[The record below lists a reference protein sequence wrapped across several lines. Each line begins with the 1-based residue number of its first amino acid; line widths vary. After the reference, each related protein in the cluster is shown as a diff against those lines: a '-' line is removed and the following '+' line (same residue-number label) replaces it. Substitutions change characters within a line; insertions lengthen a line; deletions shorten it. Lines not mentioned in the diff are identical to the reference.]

1 MAVGL
6 SFGGFVP
13 VCCSFLPRLYI
24 LTQPFGKSGSSFKEK
39 MTSWAGKLNI
49 THSRGS
55 LSRSLL
61 DSGSSIQHTALDLT
75 GLSEQWPL
83 PAAAAAAV
91 GLDTISHLHSD
102 GRQPGSNSGSSSS
115 SSGSAEGHL
124 TGAERA
130 QNSQGEQQQVWSTHV
145 SDVVQ
150 QMQEF
155 AQGLQHTR
163 QLLAAPAATSQ
174 AHTLAPPP
182 GAPTTPQRQQQPLS
196 RATAAA
202 AGAAQ
207 PHTLAAAQAAAQK
220 VAAAQSGAK
229 AAQEAAQAGGYP
241 TLYVVNSH
249 IADAD
254 FPRFYKAGDAFVLP
268 SRGEGW
274 GRPHVEAM
282 AMGLPVIST
291 NWSGITAYLDES
303 VGYPI
308 AVDGLVPVSVSGD
321 DIMWWFR
328 GLNWAQP
335 SVKHL
340 AQLMRRVYS
349 NRAEAAARGA
359 AGRARMVKL
368 YSPEAIAD
376 VVVKELQRIQGKLP

>member
-1 MAVGL
+1 M
-6 SFGGFVP
+6 
-13 VCCSFLPRLYI
+13 YI

-49 THSRGS
+49 THSRNS
-55 LSRSLL
+55 LGRSLL
-61 DSGSSIQHTALDLT
+61 DTGSSIQHTALGLT
-75 GLSEQWPL
+75 ELSEQWPVS
-83 PAAAAAAV
+83 AAAAAAV
-91 GLDTISHLHSD
+91 GLETVSHQHSD
-102 GRQPGSNSGSSSS
+102 GQQRGSSSS
-115 SSGSAEGHL
+115 STAEGHS
-124 TGAERA
+124 TEADTAE
-130 QNSQGEQQQVWSTHV
+130 NSKSDQQQVWSAHV

-150 QMQEF
+150 QMQDF

-163 QLLAAPAATSQ
+163 QLLVAPAAGSQ
-174 AHTLAPPP
+174 ARTLAQTPST
-182 GAPTTPQRQQQPLS
+182 PTTQQQQPLS
-196 RATAAA
+196 RSTAAA
-202 AGAAQ
+202 AGGAAQ
-207 PHTLAAAQAAAQK
+207 PQPLAAAQAAAQK
-220 VAAAQSGAK
+220 VAADQPGAK
-229 AAQEAAQAGGYP
+229 AAPEAADAAQAGRYP

-308 AVDGLVPVSVSGD
+308 AVDGLVPVSGSGD

-328 GLNWAQP
+328 GLKWAQP

-359 AGRARMVKL
+359 AGRVRMVKL

-376 VVVKELQRIQGKLP
+376 VVVKELQRIQDKVP